1 MTCELIAECCQNHNG
16 SREILKKMIHASA
29 EAGATYAKIQ
39 ALRSSELTFRERFEE
54 GQVLPDGTTKV
65 IKRPFQAEQDR
76 LKKLDLSDDDEA
88 WFVEECKRAGIKS
101 MITVFTRQS
110 TQRLVGAGFDAVKIA
125 SYDCRS
131 TSLLKEVSQ
140 SFRNVVVSTGASF
153 DNEILDAAKLFG
165 KNQVSFLH
173 CVTIYPT
180 PLDQLHMNRMDW
192 LRQFSIKVG
201 FSDHTTPAA
210 TNLKASM
217 LAIALDADTVERH
230 FTVLEPHE
238 TRDGPVSINP
248 SQLRVLC
255 DFAKLSRES
264 RIEKLSADWPEWKI
278 GLGQQTRDLSAT
290 ELLNRDYYSGR
301 VASWRDGQQIS
312 NQ

>member
-1 MTCELIAECCQNHNG
+1 MSCELIAECCQNHNG
-16 SREILKKMIHASA
+16 SREILKRMIHASA

-39 ALRSSELTFRERFEE
+39 ALRSNELTFRERFEE
-54 GQVLPDGTTKV
+54 GQVLADGTTKV

-76 LKKLDLSDDDEA
+76 LKNLDLNDDDES
-88 WFVEECKRAGIKS
+88 WFVEECKRAGVKS
-101 MITVFTRQS
+101 MITAFTRLS
-110 TQRLVGAGFDAVKIA
+110 TQRLVAAGFDAVKIA

-131 TSLLKEVSQ
+131 TSLLKEVAE
-140 SFRNVVVSTGASF
+140 SFKTVVVSTGASF
-153 DNEILDAAKLFG
+153 DNEIIDSAKLFD
-165 KNQVSFLH
+165 KNNVSFLH

-180 PLDQLHMNRMDW
+180 PLDQLHMNRMGW
-192 LRQFSIKVG
+192 LRQFSTKVG
-201 FSDHTTPAA
+201 FSDHTTPAT

-217 LAIALDADTVERH
+217 LAIALDADIVERH

-248 SQLRVLC
+248 NQLRELC
-255 DFAKLSRES
+255 DFAKLPSES

-278 GLGQQTRDLSAT
+278 GLGEKTRDLSAT

-301 VASWRDGQQIS
+301 VAAWHDGKQIA

>member
-16 SREILKKMIHASA
+16 SREILKRMIHAAA
-29 EAGATYAKIQ
+29 EAGAKYAKIQ

-54 GQVLPDGTTKV
+54 GQVLADGTTTV

-76 LKKLDLSDDDEA
+76 LKKLDLSDDDEL

-101 MITVFTRQS
+101 MITVFTRFS
-110 TQRLVGAGFDAVKIA
+110 TERMVAAGFDAVKIA

-131 TSLLKEVSQ
+131 TSLLQEVAEK
-140 SFRNVVVSTGASF
+140 FKTVVVSTGASF
-153 DNEILDAAKLFG
+153 DNEIFDAAKIFD
-165 KNQVSFLH
+165 KDQVLFLH

-180 PLDQLHMNRMDW
+180 PLDQLHMNRMGW
-192 LRQFSIKVG
+192 LRQLSSKVG
-201 FSDHTTPAA
+201 FSDHTTPAT

-217 LAIALDADTVERH
+217 LAIALEADVVERH
-230 FTVLEPHE
+230 FTVLEPNE
-238 TRDGPVSINP
+238 TRDGPVSVNP
-248 SQLRVLC
+248 SQLRELC
-255 DFAKLSRES
+255 TFAKISRES
-264 RIEKLSADWPEWKI
+264 RIEKLSAVWPEWEI

-301 VASWRDGQQIS
+301 VAAWCDGQQIS